1 MADVL
6 TREETAEIL
15 ENVYKDNFEGTE
27 LAKKITNIPKLL
39 DKFEGKYD
47 KMVAALKK
55 KYPDTKS
62 SDNPLADYASVE
74 KGLPEKDDK
83 EPQEETEEET
93 EEEPEEGPE
102 EETEEGPEEETEEES
117 EEETEEETEEGP
129 EEEPE
134 EGPEEETEEETEEGP
149 EEETEEGPEEE
160 TDEDSL
166 NWEAEDSD
174 DKNQIEDSNVN
185 IELTEGE
192 LTRVRVSVLI
202 EEAYRQNL
210 DDPDKKIAGIEKLL
224 DKFEGR
230 YEKLLEAVYK
240 KYPIQKTTE
249 NLVDTANSFDDLL
262 EAIGKENSNYSKWLE
277 LADYYDNLGMI
288 GRSKECRDY
297 ANSLQS

>member
-15 ENVYKDNFEGTE
+15 ENVYKDNLEGTE

-47 KMVAALKK
+47 KMVVALKK

-62 SDNPLADYASVE
+62 SDNPLADYTSVE
-74 KGLPEKDDK
+74 KGLPKKEGK
-83 EPQEETEEET
+83 EPEEETEEEPEEEPEEET
-93 EEEPEEGPE
+93 EEEPEEG
-102 EETEEGPEEETEEES
+102 G
-117 EEETEEETEEGP
+117 
-129 EEEPE
+129 
-134 EGPEEETEEETEEGP
+134 
-149 EEETEEGPEEE
+149 
-160 TDEDSL
+160 DEDSL
-166 NWEAEDSD
+166 NWEDEDSD
-174 DKNQIEDSNVN
+174 DKNQIEGPNVN

-262 EAIGKENSNYSKWLE
+262 GAIGKENSNYSKWLE

-297 ANSLQS
+297 ATSLQN

>member
-74 KGLPEKDDK
+74 KGLPKKEGK
-83 EPQEETEEET
+83 EPEEET
-93 EEEPEEGPE
+93 EEEPEE
-102 EETEEGPEEETEEES
+102 ET
-117 EEETEEETEEGP
+117 
-129 EEEPE
+129 
-134 EGPEEETEEETEEGP
+134 
-149 EEETEEGPEEE
+149 EEE

-166 NWEAEDSD
+166 NWEDEDSD
-174 DKNQIEDSNVN
+174 DKNQIEDPNVN

-249 NLVDTANSFDDLL
+249 NIVDTANSFDDLL

-297 ANSLQS
+297 ATSLQS